1 MRIADD
7 CNSCPDG
14 RALVYCTI
22 QGERYITR
30 YRCCDECGETS
41 KSIAL
46 KTVLS
51 SKHSVEP
58 EQANA
63 TIDGERFTLDHSH
76 GE

>member
-1 MRIADD
+1 MRIAAQCD
-7 CNSCPDG
+7 CGG

-22 QGERYITR
+22 QGDRYTTR

-41 KSIAL
+41 KSIQM
-46 KTVLS
+46 KSVLS
-51 SKHSVEP
+51 SNQPIEP

-63 TIDGERFTLDHSH
+63 TIDGERFTVNHSH

>member
-7 CNSCPDG
+7 CNLCPDG
-14 RALVYCTI
+14 RALVYATI
-22 QGERYITR
+22 RGERYTVR
-30 YRCCDECGETS
+30 YRRCDQCGETS
-41 KSIAL
+41 KSIQM
-46 KTVLS
+46 KSVLS

-63 TIDGERFTLDHSH
+63 TIDCERFTVDHSQ

>member
-7 CNSCPDG
+7 CNLCLTG
-14 RALVYCTI
+14 KAKVYATI
-22 QGERYITR
+22 RGERYTVR
-30 YRCCDECGETS
+30 YRRCDQCGETS
-41 KSIAL
+41 KSIQM
-46 KTVLS
+46 KTFLS

-63 TIDGERFTLDHSH
+63 TIDGERFTVDHSH